1 MSLNNNKKLNISY
14 NKIFYFLAD
23 QLFITIKTP
32 ETEIENEKFKDMKLD
47 PKVNFPPESDKIDD
61 YLYKEA
67 FKDCAESGSNSVDEV
82 TLFMARK
89 S

>member
-1 MSLNNNKKLNISY
+1 
-14 NKIFYFLAD
+14 
-23 QLFITIKTP
+23 
-32 ETEIENEKFKDMKLD
+32 MKLV

-67 FKDCAESGSNSVDEV
+67 FKECAQSGSNSVDEV

>member
-1 MSLNNNKKLNISY
+1 MKYDIL
-14 NKIFYFLAD
+14 FLAD

-32 ETEIENEKFKDMKLD
+32 ETEIENKEFKDMKLV
-47 PKVNFPPESDKIDD
+47 PKIDFPPESDKIDD

-67 FKDCAESGSNSVDEV
+67 FKECAESGSNSVEEV